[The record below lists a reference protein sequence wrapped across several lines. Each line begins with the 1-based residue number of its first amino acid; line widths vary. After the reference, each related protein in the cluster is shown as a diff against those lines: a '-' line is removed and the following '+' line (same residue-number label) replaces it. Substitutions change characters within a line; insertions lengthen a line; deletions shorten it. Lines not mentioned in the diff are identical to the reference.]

1 MNAFAPKRIVAATDL
16 SPASAPAV
24 AAAVRIAEAYGAA
37 LEVVLAEPANA
48 PLEFTP
54 GQTRALEDEHQR
66 NLRALERELRA
77 WARGRVPGGT
87 ALQVTGGEP
96 ADVILQRAEGAELI
110 VLGTHGR
117 RGLSRLRLGSV
128 SESVIRRARVPVL
141 AVKHAPGGDGTFAC
155 VRLLCPM
162 NLTPLSQS
170 TLRVAASL
178 AARLGCP
185 LTAVAA
191 EEGEERLE
199 ERLHQACDAAAPAC
213 PGLEV
218 VVRRGQAADQ
228 ILKVARET
236 GAGLIVIGAARRTG
250 LPEAI
255 FGTTTERL
263 LREPVHSVLVVPD
276 AMVDVDTAS
285 STAAGSGSQV
295 M

>member
-1 MNAFAPKRIVAATDL
+1 MSAFAPKRIVAATDL

-54 GQTRALEDEHQR
+54 DQARALEAEHQR

-87 ALQVTGGEP
+87 ALQVIGGEP
-96 ADVILQRAEGAELI
+96 ADVILQRAEGADLV

-141 AVKHAPGGDGTFAC
+141 AVKHAPGGDDTFAC
-155 VRLLCPM
+155 ARLLCPM
-162 NLTPLSQS
+162 NLTPISQFA
-170 TLRVAASL
+170 LRVAASL
-178 AARLGCP
+178 AARVGCP
-185 LTAVAA
+185 LTAMAA
-191 EEGEERLE
+191 EEGEERLAE
-199 ERLHQACDAAAPAC
+199 GLHQVCDAAAPAC

-228 ILKVARET
+228 ILKVAQET
-236 GAGLIVIGAARRTG
+236 GASLIVVGAARRAG
-250 LPEAI
+250 LSEAI

-263 LREPVHSVLVVPD
+263 LREPAHSVLVVPD
-276 AMVDVDTAS
+276 AMVAAGTAS
-285 STAAGSGSQV
+285 STEAGSGSQV